1 MAPSERLH
9 TARCVSTIIRNSTS
23 SSIKKTI
30 FLIASC
36 LLEHAGT
43 APHEAAGPPQHFV
56 IDVHVDDKVLR
67 PSSQRA
73 PVSASAGTSLSAL
86 ACGLEQGC
94 ARLRGGSPGAD
105 ALGENA
111 WAQRLTAWEGEDNA
125 MSMHDED
132 EHDGLEQ
139 PHGAA
144 GQSQLSQPISSES
157 VVATESE
164 EPVPAAPILP
174 TMEVEGVAMA
184 VAGVRLAADDAV
196 LERARRASV
205 IQELLGMG
213 ADIRRAG
220 RVPPPFCTCVSPACR
235 PVF

>member
-1 MAPSERLH
+1 MAEPLH
-9 TARCVSTIIRNSTS
+9 IEKIHRAFFV
-23 SSIKKTI
+23 
-30 FLIASC
+30 FFIASC
-36 LLEHAGT
+36 LLEYAGT
-43 APHEAAGPPQHFV
+43 APHEAAGPPQH
-56 IDVHVDDKVLR
+56 VHVDDKVLR

-73 PVSASAGTSLSAL
+73 PVSASAGASLSAL

-94 ARLRGGSPGAD
+94 ARLRGGAPGAD

-144 GQSQLSQPISSES
+144 GQSQLSQPMSSES

-220 RVPPPFCTCVSPACR
+220 RVSPFCTCVSPPCR